1 MAIDMQRVYLH
12 SNPRYSVKLLLYS
25 HIIIYY
31 SHSIP
36 IVFQWY
42 SHYIPITFQ
51 WYSHYIPMTFPL
63 YSNGIPIISP
73 WHFHC
78 TPMVYIYIIFPVHS
92 GCIPMV
98 FPLYSHCIPIVL
110 SLCSHGLLFGL
121 PTLLVYPQPPLF
133 QVTPIQGSTYWSH
146 GRLGY
151 GSSRSRWCPIVS

>member
-78 TPMVYIYIIFPVHS
+78 TPMVYIYNIPSTFRLYSNGISIIFT
-92 GCIPMV
+92 
-98 FPLYSHCIPIVL
+98 LYSNCTLIMFPWFIIWFTDIIGL
-110 SLCSHGLLFGL
+110 STAATFPGHSDSGINLLKSWTIRIRVKSFKVV
-121 PTLLVYPQPPLF
+121 PH
-133 QVTPIQGSTYWSH
+133 S
-146 GRLGY
+146 
-151 GSSRSRWCPIVS
+151 

>member
-63 YSNGIPIISP
+63 YSNGI
-73 WHFHC
+73 
-78 TPMVYIYIIFPVHS
+78 YIIFPVHS

-133 QVTPIQGSTYWSH
+133 QVTPIQGSTY
-146 GRLGY
+146 
-151 GSSRSRWCPIVS
+151 